1 MKRHSLCGTKLYIAM
16 NAVFG
21 SRISRAGWRRGES
34 NKVNGM
40 QISNKM
46 GLKIKRGR
54 AEVK

>member
-1 MKRHSLCGTKLYIAM
+1 MNRHSLCGTKLYIAT

-21 SRISRAGWRRGES
+21 SRISRVGWRRGES

-40 QISNKM
+40 QIGNKR
-46 GLKIKRGR
+46 GLKSKRGR